1 MQVKDLKAGDNIEVI
16 ELVVKN
22 VSQGKFGK
30 PPGNTPYQ
38 HLWLTDGTADIR
50 FSLFGDDVNKLQE
63 GQTVRII
70 SSYVKEYPAGSGKL
84 QIALGK
90 GGNWQIAS
98 GSGQPV
104 DRDDVVAAPIQ
115 IMSSDARDVNINR
128 QSARRDAIQF
138 LATYAGIELQVKD
151 VLEVASQ
158 FYEWAMGIAEKSLES
173 EGNEPPDDSTEHP
186 GSHPTQ
192 YDSRGFLHDSQSG
205 TGPQATKL
213 KLIADAAIKENSG
226 WTGPPTTDVIQKFA
240 ATMNGILGGDKERHT
255 WLKWTYGVESSKEV
269 TGAKLQV
276 VLDLLKPSYTDKK
289 WIPTQ
294 NAEAIKAMFK
304 QALIDAGQTEMTFK
318 ETVEELYGP

>member
-1 MQVKDLKAGDNIEVI
+1 MQVKDLNAGDNIEVI

-38 HLWLTDGTADIR
+38 HLWLTDGTGDIR

-63 GQTVRII
+63 GQMVRIV

-90 GGNWQIAS
+90 DGGNWQIVS

-115 IMSSDARDVNINR
+115 IVSSDAIEEHIVKQTCLKVMGRLWQGTGDAV
-128 QSARRDAIQF
+128 SAEYL
-138 LATYAGIELQVKD
+138 LATAQ
-151 VLEVASQ
+151 AM
-158 FYEWAMGIAEKSLES
+158 YEWVMGEDEKSRDPKMTQPAES
-173 EGNEPPDDSTEHP
+173 RPADGLVE
-186 GSHPTQ
+186 SHPAQ
-192 YDSRGFLHDSQSG
+192 LVGAG

-213 KLIADAAIKENSG
+213 KLIAEAGIKENSG
-226 WTGPPTTDVIQKFA
+226 WTGPPTMDLIQKFA

-255 WLKWTYGVESSKEV
+255 WLKWTYGVESSKEA

-276 VLDLLKPSYTDKK
+276 VLDMLDATYTNKK
-289 WIPTQ
+289 WIPTKEGA
-294 NAEAIKAMFK
+294 AEAIKAMFK
-304 QALIDAGQTEMTFK
+304 QALIDAGQTEMSFK
-318 ETVEELYGP
+318 ESVEEVYGP

>member
-38 HLWLTDGTADIR
+38 HLWLTDGTGDIR

-90 GGNWQIAS
+90 DGGNWQIVS

-104 DRDDVVAAPIQ
+104 DRDDVVAAPVQ
-115 IMSSDARDVNINR
+115 IVSSDARDVNINR

-138 LATYAGIELQVKD
+138 LTTYTGVELQIKD

-158 FYEWAMGIAEKSLES
+158 FYEWAMGEESLPEKSRDPEMTQPANGLVE
-173 EGNEPPDDSTEHP
+173 
-186 GSHPTQ
+186 SHPTQ
-192 YDSRGFLHDSQSG
+192 PSGTG

-226 WTGPPTTDVIQKFA
+226 WTGPPTTDLVQKFA
-240 ATMNGILGGDKERHT
+240 AVMNGILGGDKERHT

-304 QALIDAGQTEMTFK
+304 QALIDAGQTEMPFK

>member
-38 HLWLTDGTADIR
+38 HLWLTDGTGDIR

-63 GQTVRII
+63 GQTVKII

-90 GGNWQIAS
+90 DGGNWQIVS

-104 DRDDVVAAPIQ
+104 DRDDVVAAPTQ
-115 IMSSDARDVNINR
+115 IVSSDAETVNINR

-138 LATYAGIELQVKD
+138 LMTYTGVELQIKD

-158 FYEWAMGIAEKSLES
+158 FYDWAMGESLES
-173 EGNEPPDDSTEHP
+173 PVEPESDEPP
-186 GSHPTQ
+186 
-192 YDSRGFLHDSQSG
+192 SQAMQESKVGLLPLG

-213 KLIADAAIKENSG
+213 KLIAEAGIKENSG
-226 WTGPPTTDVIQKFA
+226 WTGPPTIDLVQKFA
-240 ATMNGILGGDKERHT
+240 AVMNGILGGDKERHT

-276 VLDLLKPSYTDKK
+276 VLNMLDPTYTDKK
-289 WIPTQ
+289 WIPTKEGA
-294 NAEAIKAMFK
+294 AEAIKAMFK
-304 QALIDAGQTEMTFK
+304 QALIDAG
-318 ETVEELYGP
+318 